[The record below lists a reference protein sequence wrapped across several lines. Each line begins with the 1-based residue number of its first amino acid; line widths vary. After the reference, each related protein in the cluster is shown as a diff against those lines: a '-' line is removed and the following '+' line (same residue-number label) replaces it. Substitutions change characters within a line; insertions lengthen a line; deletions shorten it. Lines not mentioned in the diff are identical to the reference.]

1 VPRQSDKKKADIN
14 KRLWEQSNGSSRQKW
29 QRVNQRGY
37 DFYLNEQLTSAER
50 DAIESSGMPS
60 FIINRITPV
69 IEMMKYFVS
78 ANNPR
83 WQAVG
88 TEGSDTEVGAVH
100 SDIADY
106 CWYLSNGKSIY
117 SHIIQDALTKSVG
130 YCLIDV
136 NPDLDQGMGEV
147 VFKRVEPFDVFVDP
161 MSTDFLFRDASYV
174 IIKKD
179 LTKTQ
184 LMALYPDYKRKIKK
198 AEGQTMS
205 SRGGVMF
212 SDRNLGTSDAIL
224 SDEVGVQAYN
234 PATAEEDE
242 MLEIFETYQK
252 IKVPYYNV
260 YIKVLPS
267 PDEMR
272 QIKQQAEVEI
282 ENFIKETEV
291 SVKETEASVQQAVDR
306 GEMIPERA
314 TLEIEKAQQ
323 EAELSIEQYRQQIIS
338 KIVDAQSRVENQVLE
353 ESVYKE
359 LAATEVGQENIVE
372 AVKFFDTR
380 VRLTCTI
387 GSSVLL
393 WETVLPC
400 TEYPIVPFMYTWT
413 GTPYPMSAVS
423 PLVGKQQELNKA
435 HQLMIH
441 NANLASNLRWLYE
454 EGSVPE
460 DEWEQYSSAPGALL
474 KYRSGFA
481 PPTPVQPLPLNQAF
495 FELTSVG
502 RSDMEYLSGIYSSMQ
517 GDVGTQHETYRG
529 LLAADEY
536 GTRRIKAWME
546 ATIEPALEH
555 LGRCFK
561 EMAQSTY
568 TAHKVF
574 RIVQPSALQEERTVE
589 MNIPIYNDLGAAIGK
604 WKDYGTARF
613 DIRIVAGST
622 LPVNRWALLEEYF
635 RWFQAGLIDDV
646 AMLAE
651 TDVRGKENIMKR
663 KSVYSQLQSQL
674 EEMEQVL
681 KDREGTIETLSRQVI
696 QSGIRTKIKDAES
709 EVDRDIGETKSQQ
722 KYLRNM
728 LRGELDLM
736 KREMSR
742 QIKNTV
748 EQEKIKQKKQSP

>member
-1 VPRQSDKKKADIN
+1 MPRQSDKKKADIN
-14 KRLWEQSNGSSRQKW
+14 KRLWEQSNGSARQKW

-37 DFYLNEQLTSAER
+37 DFYLNEQLTSEER
-50 DAIESSGMPS
+50 EAIEASGMPS

-88 TEGSDTEVGAVH
+88 TDGSDTDVGAVH

-234 PATAEEDE
+234 PVTAEEDE

-323 EAELSIEQYRQQIIS
+323 EAEIAIEQYRQQIIS

-536 GTRRIKAWME
+536 GTRRIKAWMD

-663 KSVYSQLQSQL
+663 KSVYAQLQSQL

-681 KDREGTIETLSRQVI
+681 KDRDGTIETLSRQVI

>member
-1 VPRQSDKKKADIN
+1 MPRQSDKKKADIN

-29 QRVNQRGY
+29 QKVNQRGY
-37 DFYLNEQLTSAER
+37 DFYLNEQLTSEER
-50 DAIESSGMPS
+50 EAIEASGMPS

-88 TEGSDTEVGAVH
+88 TDGSDTDVGAVH

-234 PATAEEDE
+234 PVTAEEDE

-291 SVKETEASVQQAVDR
+291 SVKETEAAVQQAVDR

-323 EAELSIEQYRQQIIS
+323 EAEIAIEQYRQQIIS

-502 RSDMEYLSGIYSSMQ
+502 RSDKEYLSGIYSSMQ

-536 GTRRIKAWME
+536 GTRRIKAWMD

-663 KSVYSQLQSQL
+663 KSVYAQLQSQL

-681 KDREGTIETLSRQVI
+681 KDRDGTIETLSRQVI

>member
-1 VPRQSDKKKADIN
+1 MPRQSDKKKADIN

-29 QRVNQRGY
+29 QKVNQRGY
-37 DFYLNEQLTSAER
+37 DFYLNEQLTSEER
-50 DAIESSGMPS
+50 EAIEASGMPS

-88 TEGSDTEVGAVH
+88 TDGSDTDVGAVH

-234 PATAEEDE
+234 PVTAEEDE

-291 SVKETEASVQQAVDR
+291 SVKETEAAVQQAVDR

-323 EAELSIEQYRQQIIS
+323 EAEIAIEQYRQQIIS

-536 GTRRIKAWME
+536 GTRRIKAWMD

-663 KSVYSQLQSQL
+663 KSVYAQLQSQL

-681 KDREGTIETLSRQVI
+681 KDRDGTIETLSRQVI

>member
-1 VPRQSDKKKADIN
+1 MPRQSDKKKADIN

-29 QRVNQRGY
+29 QKVNQRGY
-37 DFYLNEQLTSAER
+37 DFYLNEQLTSEER
-50 DAIESSGMPS
+50 EAIEASGMPS

-88 TEGSDTEVGAVH
+88 TDGSDTDVGAVH

-234 PATAEEDE
+234 PVTAEEDE

-291 SVKETEASVQQAVDR
+291 SVKETEAAVQQAVDR

-323 EAELSIEQYRQQIIS
+323 EAEIAIEQYRQQIIS

-502 RSDMEYLSGIYSSMQ
+502 RSDMEY
-517 GDVGTQHETYRG
+517 
-529 LLAADEY
+529 
-536 GTRRIKAWME
+536 
-546 ATIEPALEH
+546 
-555 LGRCFK
+555 
-561 EMAQSTY
+561 
-568 TAHKVF
+568 
-574 RIVQPSALQEERTVE
+574 
-589 MNIPIYNDLGAAIGK
+589 
-604 WKDYGTARF
+604 
-613 DIRIVAGST
+613 
-622 LPVNRWALLEEYF
+622 
-635 RWFQAGLIDDV
+635 
-646 AMLAE
+646 
-651 TDVRGKENIMKR
+651 
-663 KSVYSQLQSQL
+663 
-674 EEMEQVL
+674 
-681 KDREGTIETLSRQVI
+681 
-696 QSGIRTKIKDAES
+696 
-709 EVDRDIGETKSQQ
+709 
-722 KYLRNM
+722 
-728 LRGELDLM
+728 
-736 KREMSR
+736 
-742 QIKNTV
+742 
-748 EQEKIKQKKQSP
+748 

>member
-1 VPRQSDKKKADIN
+1 MPRQSDKKKADIN

-29 QRVNQRGY
+29 QKVNQRGY
-37 DFYLNEQLTSAER
+37 DFYLNEQLTSEER
-50 DAIESSGMPS
+50 EAIEASGMPS

-88 TEGSDTEVGAVH
+88 TDGSDTDVGAVH

-234 PATAEEDE
+234 PVTAEEDE

-291 SVKETEASVQQAVDR
+291 SVKETEAAVQQAVDR

-323 EAELSIEQYRQQIIS
+323 EAEIAIEQYRQQIIS

-423 PLVGKQQELNKA
+423 PLVGQQQELNKA
-435 HQLMIH
+435 PQLMIH

-536 GTRRIKAWME
+536 GTRRIKAWMD

-663 KSVYSQLQSQL
+663 KSVYAQLQSQL

-681 KDREGTIETLSRQVI
+681 KDRDGTIETLSRQVI

>member
-1 VPRQSDKKKADIN
+1 MPRQSDKKKADIN

-29 QRVNQRGY
+29 QKVNQRGY
-37 DFYLNEQLTSAER
+37 DFYLNEQLTSEER
-50 DAIESSGMPS
+50 EAIEASGMPS

-88 TEGSDTEVGAVH
+88 TDGSDTDVGAVH

-234 PATAEEDE
+234 PVTAEEDE

-291 SVKETEASVQQAVDR
+291 SVKETEAAVQQAVDR

-323 EAELSIEQYRQQIIS
+323 EAEIAIEQYRQQIIS

-495 FELTSVG
+495 FELTRVG

-536 GTRRIKAWME
+536 GTRRIKAWMD

-663 KSVYSQLQSQL
+663 KSVYAQLQSQL

-681 KDREGTIETLSRQVI
+681 KDRDGTIETLSRQVI

>member
-1 VPRQSDKKKADIN
+1 MPRQSDKKKADIN

-29 QRVNQRGY
+29 QKVNQRGY
-37 DFYLNEQLTSAER
+37 DFYLNEQLTSEER
-50 DAIESSGMPS
+50 EAIEASGMPS

-88 TEGSDTEVGAVH
+88 TDGSDTDVGAVH

-234 PATAEEDE
+234 PVTAEEDE

-291 SVKETEASVQQAVDR
+291 SVKETEAAVQQAVDR

-323 EAELSIEQYRQQIIS
+323 EAEIAIEQYRQQIIS

-536 GTRRIKAWME
+536 GTRRIKAWMD
-546 ATIEPALEH
+546 ATIEPALEQ

-663 KSVYSQLQSQL
+663 KSVYAQLQSQL

-681 KDREGTIETLSRQVI
+681 KDRDGTIETLSRQVI

>member
-1 VPRQSDKKKADIN
+1 MPRQSDKKKADIN

>member
-1 VPRQSDKKKADIN
+1 MPRQSDKKKADIN

-29 QRVNQRGY
+29 QKVNQRGY
-37 DFYLNEQLTSAER
+37 DFYLNEQLTSEER
-50 DAIESSGMPS
+50 EAIEASGMPS

-88 TEGSDTEVGAVH
+88 TDGSDTDVGAVH

-234 PATAEEDE
+234 PVTAEEDE

-291 SVKETEASVQQAVDR
+291 SVKETEAAVQQAVDR

-323 EAELSIEQYRQQIIS
+323 EAEIAIEQYRQQIIS

-536 GTRRIKAWME
+536 GTRRIKAWMD

-635 RWFQAGLIDDV
+635 SWFQAGLIDDV

-663 KSVYSQLQSQL
+663 KSVYAQLQSQL

-681 KDREGTIETLSRQVI
+681 KDRDGTIETLSRQVI

>member
-29 QRVNQRGY
+29 QKVNQRGY
-37 DFYLNEQLTSAER
+37 DFYLNEQLTSEER
-50 DAIESSGMPS
+50 EAIEASGMPS

-88 TEGSDTEVGAVH
+88 TDGSDTDVGAVH

-234 PATAEEDE
+234 PVTAEEDE

-291 SVKETEASVQQAVDR
+291 SVKETEAAVQQAVDR

-323 EAELSIEQYRQQIIS
+323 EAEIAIEQYRQQIIS

-536 GTRRIKAWME
+536 GTRRIKAWMD

-663 KSVYSQLQSQL
+663 KSVYAQLQSQL

-681 KDREGTIETLSRQVI
+681 KDRDGTIETLSRQVI

>member
-1 VPRQSDKKKADIN
+1 MPRQSDKKKADIN

-29 QRVNQRGY
+29 QKVNQRGY
-37 DFYLNEQLTSAER
+37 DFYLNEQLTGAER

-78 ANNPR
+78 ANDPR

-88 TEGSDTEVGAVH
+88 SEGSDTDVAAVH

-117 SHIIQDALTKSVG
+117 GHVIQDALTKSVG
-130 YCLIDV
+130 FFLVDV

-147 VFKRVEPFDVFVDP
+147 ILKRVEPFDVFVDP

-184 LMALYPDYKRKIKK
+184 LMSLYPDYKRKIKK

-224 SDEVGVQAYN
+224 PDEVGIQAYD
-234 PATAEEDE
+234 PLTAEEDE

-252 IKVPYYNV
+252 VKVPYYNV
-260 YIKVLPS
+260 FIKVLPS
-267 PDEMR
+267 AQEMAEIR
-272 QIKQQAEVEI
+272 EQAEKEI
-282 ENFIKETEV
+282 ENFVKETEV
-291 SVKETEASVQQAVDR
+291 SVKETEASVQQAVER

-314 TLEIEKAQQ
+314 ALEIEKAVQ
-323 EAELSIEQYRQQIIS
+323 EAKVTIEQHRQSVIS
-338 KIVDAQSRVENQVLE
+338 KIEDVQSRVENSVLPE
-353 ESVYKE
+353 DAYKE
-359 LAATEVGQENIVE
+359 LAATEAGQKNIVE
-372 AVKFFDTR
+372 AIKFYDTR
-380 VRLTCTI
+380 VKLTCTI
-387 GSSVLL
+387 GDSVLL
-393 WETVLPC
+393 WEMILPC

-413 GTPYPMSAVS
+413 GTPHPMSAVS

-460 DEWEQYSSAPGALL
+460 EEWEQYSSAPGALL

-502 RSDMEYLSGIYSSMQ
+502 RSDMEYLSGVYSSMQ

-546 ATIEPALEH
+546 STIEPALEH
-555 LGRCFK
+555 LGKVFK
-561 EMAQSTY
+561 EMAQNTY

-574 RIVQPSALQEERTVE
+574 RIIQPSALQEERTVE
-589 MNIPIYNDLGAAIGK
+589 MNIPIYNDMGAAIGK
-604 WKDYGTARF
+604 WKDYASARF
-613 DIRIVAGST
+613 DVRIVSGST

-651 TDVRGKENIMKR
+651 TDVRGKENILKR
-663 KSVYSQLQSQL
+663 KSVYTQLQSQL
-674 EEMEQVL
+674 EEMEALL
-681 KDREGTIETLSRQVI
+681 KDRDGTIETLSRQVI

-709 EVDRDIGETKSQQ
+709 EVDRDLGETKSQQ
-722 KYLRNM
+722 KFLRNM
-728 LRGELDLM
+728 LRGELDMM
-736 KREMSR
+736 KREMTR
-742 QIKNTV
+742 QVKNAV
-748 EQEKIKQKKQSP
+748 DQEKIKAQKQKS